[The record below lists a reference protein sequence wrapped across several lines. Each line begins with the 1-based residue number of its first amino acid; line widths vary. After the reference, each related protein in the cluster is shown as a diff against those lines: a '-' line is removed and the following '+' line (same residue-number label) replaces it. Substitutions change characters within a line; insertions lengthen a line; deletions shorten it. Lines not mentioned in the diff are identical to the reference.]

1 MKKKINVLIITF
13 FLLLSGMLGAVGGE
27 VADDRQSFGK
37 ESEKTDLKAAQE
49 IHDWYDLD
57 EIRNGSDGDYV
68 LINDLDETT
77 DGYGDLIDT
86 TDGWEPIGNPDT
98 PFTGTFDGN
107 GYEIQDLYINRTDE
121 KAVGLFGVTDGAEL
135 TEVGVV
141 DADVKGG
148 FVVGGVA
155 GDNGGKIYGSY
166 TTGYIT
172 STSGGVGGLAGHNS
186 GSISNSYSTGA
197 IRGDDTVLGGEKY
210 EGTIF
215 GSYATLDVEGD
226 GVGGLLGYNTGTVST
241 SYATGDVTDLD
252 FAPEIGGLVGE
263 NKQGPIFDSYATSD
277 VNGTDHV
284 GGLVGYLYDSTVS
297 NSYATG
303 KVRGKDTIG
312 GLVGE
317 SYECTIENS
326 FWDIET
332 SGMNTSAGGTGK
344 TTAEMKDVST
354 YTDTATEGLKESW
367 DFAGDPNDD
376 GATEDIWG
384 IDENGT
390 INDGYPFFT
399 WEEEPEVH
407 VLTINT
413 VGEGSTTP
421 EEGSSTYEKGT
432 EVTVE
437 AMPAKGWYF
446 NNWTGD
452 YEGEQENQTINI
464 TMDKD
469 KEVTA
474 HFEEIAD
481 EYNLTINIEG
491 EGSTTPE
498 EGNHTYDEGEVVTVE
513 AMSAEGW
520 YFNNWTGDYGG
531 EQENECINITMDE
544 DKEVTAHF
552 KEHEAYFEVEIID
565 YDEEVKIGED
575 ITVEY
580 SVINTGGFEGTQD
593 IVLFLDGDA
602 VKTKTDITLK
612 TGEEYE
618 SEFTWEAE
626 ESGEQEF
633 EVRSSD
639 DASHGI
645 IMIKET
651 VSYTLTANIEGEGEV
666 DIDPDENKYENGT
679 KVTLT
684 AVPEEGWYFEEWTGD
699 HTGSE
704 KEITITMNDDKNITA
719 TFEEVKDDEHL
730 LTIAIEGE
738 GSTEPEPG
746 DHVFGDGREV
756 AIEATPDE
764 GWKFVGWTGDYE
776 GTEEEITLT
785 MDEDKEV
792 TAHFE
797 EREPAYFEVE
807 IIDYDK
813 NVKQGENITVKYKVT
828 NTGGLEDTQDIGLN
842 LDGEEI
848 ASHDDLDL
856 GPGEEHEGE
865 FTVEYDEIGE
875 HRFELVS
882 SDDTSEEKVVA
893 VEEKTSDN
901 GERSSDDVEG
911 LGFISDHWWLLLV
924 LLIGIIA
931 AAVLIFMMKGEEEK
945 EEEESV
951 GEEMFEE
958 PPPPPSGGSSGP

>member
-1 MKKKINVLIITF
+1 
-13 FLLLSGMLGAVGGE
+13 
-27 VADDRQSFGK
+27 
-37 ESEKTDLKAAQE
+37 
-49 IHDWYDLD
+49 
-57 EIRNGSDGDYV
+57 
-68 LINDLDETT
+68 
-77 DGYGDLIDT
+77 
-86 TDGWEPIGNPDT
+86 
-98 PFTGTFDGN
+98 
-107 GYEIQDLYINRTDE
+107 
-121 KAVGLFGVTDGAEL
+121 
-135 TEVGVV
+135 
-141 DADVKGG
+141 
-148 FVVGGVA
+148 
-155 GDNGGKIYGSY
+155 
-166 TTGYIT
+166 
-172 STSGGVGGLAGHNS
+172 
-186 GSISNSYSTGA
+186 
-197 IRGDDTVLGGEKY
+197 
-210 EGTIF
+210 
-215 GSYATLDVEGD
+215 
-226 GVGGLLGYNTGTVST
+226 
-241 SYATGDVTDLD
+241 
-252 FAPEIGGLVGE
+252 
-263 NKQGPIFDSYATSD
+263 
-277 VNGTDHV
+277 
-284 GGLVGYLYDSTVS
+284 
-297 NSYATG
+297 
-303 KVRGKDTIG
+303 
-312 GLVGE
+312 
-317 SYECTIENS
+317 
-326 FWDIET
+326 
-332 SGMNTSAGGTGK
+332 
-344 TTAEMKDVST
+344 
-354 YTDTATEGLKESW
+354 
-367 DFAGDPNDD
+367 
-376 GATEDIWG
+376 
-384 IDENGT
+384 
-390 INDGYPFFT
+390 
-399 WEEEPEVH
+399 
-407 VLTINT
+407 
-413 VGEGSTTP
+413 
-421 EEGSSTYEKGT
+421 
-432 EVTVE
+432 
-437 AMPAKGWYF
+437 
-446 NNWTGD
+446 
-452 YEGEQENQTINI
+452 
-464 TMDKD
+464 
-469 KEVTA
+469 
-474 HFEEIAD
+474 
-481 EYNLTINIEG
+481 
-491 EGSTTPE
+491 
-498 EGNHTYDEGEVVTVE
+498 
-513 AMSAEGW
+513 
-520 YFNNWTGDYGG
+520 
-531 EQENECINITMDE
+531 MDE